1 MRSNFL
7 EKKKRGTAQ
16 EAANRTSSAKAEAGR
31 KSCYCYVFVRRK
43 LKEKRKVFLEEGR
56 EHQLLY
62 YEKSKKLI

>member
-7 EKKKRGTAQ
+7 EKKNRGTAQ
-16 EAANRTSSAKAEAGR
+16 EAANRTSSAEAGR